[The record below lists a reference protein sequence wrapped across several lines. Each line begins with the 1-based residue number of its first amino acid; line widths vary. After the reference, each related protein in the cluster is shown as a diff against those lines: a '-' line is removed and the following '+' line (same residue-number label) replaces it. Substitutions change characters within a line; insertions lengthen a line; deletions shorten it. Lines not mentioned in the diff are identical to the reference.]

1 MVVLLLS
8 CTTEGGNVNEEAS
21 PETKQDQS
29 NSMNIELLFFEDWGK
44 QIPLTIH
51 ETDNSG
57 GFLQVG
63 GVTIRKDRPALNL
76 AAAEG
81 QWQLQSGETTL
92 WSGGKLPQMDGNA
105 TFEKDT
111 FDEVLYQ
118 GDEEVVLISSGNHLR
133 ILKGGQVANEIHER
147 GAGCSEEKEAFIG
160 TYEDG
165 QLNVQFSSGKSHT
178 LEVGPEEDMNGPWVI
193 RSTDG
198 AEWLVSNHKQ
208 LRYYQPDGTLIR
220 EEALTNDNYAEV
232 LFPRRW
238 DIKQTVVET
247 PTSFLIA
254 ISGPTGYGILRYS
267 E

>member
-1 MVVLLLS
+1 M
-8 CTTEGGNVNEEAS
+8 
-21 PETKQDQS
+21 K
-29 NSMNIELLFFEDWGK
+29 IELLFSESWGK

-76 AAAEG
+76 VAGEG

-92 WSGGKLPQMDGNA
+92 WEGGKLPQTNGTA

-111 FDEVLYQ
+111 FDEILYQ
-118 GDEEVVLISSGNHLR
+118 GDEEVVLLSSGNHLR
-133 ILKGGQVANEIHER
+133 VLKGGEVNKEIQER
-147 GAGCSEEKEAFIG
+147 GAGITEEGEAYLA
-160 TYEDG
+160 TYENG
-165 QLNVQFSSGKSHT
+165 NLKVEFSNGKTQT
-178 LEVGPEEDMNGPWVI
+178 LEVGPEEEMQGPWVL
-193 RSTDG
+193 RSAD
-198 AEWLVSNHKQ
+198 APEWLVSNHKQ